1 MEFSRRRQILFSL
14 LPAILLFGTAELS
27 LRLLGIPPQKDLVR
41 EFAFPPER
49 LFGVA
54 FDRDPA
60 RFWRLIPGYDGPW
73 RLYKRKYTYERGV
86 AAGTAELRYRNFPN
100 ARYFDSVTWGVNE
113 HGFRGDS
120 PESRKRIILFIGSSI
135 TFGWGVREDDSFVG
149 LLRARLAREGY
160 RDWDVVN
167 AGVPGYSS
175 YQSLIYLNQ
184 IVDQWQPDVVVI
196 ESGINDGLPSAGS
209 SDRLASSADP
219 RSSGL
224 EKVVWSS
231 NLALALRYAW
241 QDTVTPPSDNP
252 RVESE
257 PFFHTSM
264 FSPGRSR
271 VPEADFRANISE
283 FEVLADAAGAE
294 TFFLFPGLYNE
305 YGRGALRKAVRF
317 EHPREIDMVAGLERA
332 ATGNLGRLFL
342 PYDEAHL
349 SRRGHRLV
357 AKLIWSRLIEEET
370 LEPSIASP

>member
-41 EFAFPPER
+41 EFTFPPER

-73 RLYKRKYTYERGV
+73 RLYKRKYTYERGI
-86 AAGTAELRYRNFPN
+86 AASTAELRFRNFPN

-113 HGFRGDS
+113 HGFRGDAHD
-120 PESRKRIILFIGSSI
+120 SRKRIILFIGSSI
-135 TFGWGVREDDSFVG
+135 TFGWGVGDDDSFVG

-160 RDWDVVN
+160 RDWNVVN

-175 YQSLIYLNQ
+175 YQSLIYLDQ
-184 IVDQWQPDVVVI
+184 IVDQLQPDVVVI

-219 RSSGL
+219 RSSWM
-224 EKVVWSS
+224 ERVVWSS
-231 NLALALRYAW
+231 NVALALRYAL
-241 QDTVTPPSDNP
+241 QDTGTPPPGNP
-252 RVESE
+252 TIDSE

-271 VPEADFRANISE
+271 VPEAGFRANISE
-283 FEVLADAAGAE
+283 FEELADASGAE
-294 TFFLFPGLYNE
+294 RFFLFPGLYNE

-332 ATGNLGRLFL
+332 AAGHLGRLFL

-357 AKLIWSRLIEEET
+357 ARLIWSRLMAEAI
-370 LEPSIASP
+370 LEPTVASP